1 VPAQRHWRKPRILP
15 KTGPNS
21 ETEAAASALPHALM
35 CNSLEQKEMS
45 DHQQAQESR
54 QYITFIANGQEF
66 AANIMAIREI
76 RGWTDTTTLPHVP
89 DYVRG
94 VINLRGNVLPVVD
107 LKARLGLGLTEA
119 TPKHV
124 IIVVVSGNRTTGVLV
139 EAVSD
144 IITVRASDIQPPPD
158 MMCEGDKSYIDGIAV
173 LDGRMVTLLAT
184 SHLTA
189 TVNDSLLAA

>member
-1 VPAQRHWRKPRILP
+1 
-15 KTGPNS
+15 
-21 ETEAAASALPHALM
+21 M

-45 DHQQAQESR
+45 DLQQAQESR